1 MVMFGFLDF
10 SLFTSSPPELS
21 LPQNPQAAEEFIPK
35 RASPTYMKAV
45 VVALLTPIV
54 FIAGFQ
60 GTSALFSPPSNH
72 CHRRFRCGRISRSI
86 NFCSQ
91 FKNEGDHPSSKKSR
105 SSTPGAMGETASSK
119 GTLYVTVGPQCAG
132 KTTILKILFGK
143 SVRENEENIAESM
156 SSDNSSGA
164 GVDIAID
171 DQDLV
176 YIPVPTSYFL
186 QSSPINE
193 YPSLNQ
199 TIYGKTIRDRIH
211 DPSNKE
217 LVLVL
222 LRLGGTLGAE
232 EFAFRLQGQNSGDTF
247 DKKPAQVDL
256 IDAIEH
262 VIQLHAT
269 GEEGDDNNVS
279 APIPKAIDLFVA
291 ESIFRPRPLELL
303 HQMANECTK
312 KHTSTSLE
320 ALSALDQALYLLKT
334 HAVNP
339 DVHPS
344 AACLSWGNTNTRP
357 REFQSALEAAALSGR
372 TVEFIVF
379 GGIEACELIRERMSR
394 REYRKMSHVNEAVA
408 DKENSSDKQM
418 RLFLPKVDRKT
429 LFIRNLRRFLQT
441 GRYIPSNA
449 IADAM
454 IRVESL
460 LAEAVAEAI
469 KDYPNEDNGSE
480 IEPKSMHSA
489 KFWLDFELA
498 KLAGYHLNQ
507 NRTVSSVNVHHD
519 SSRSSHQPHSGGGG
533 RWQPPAGHRDGRG
546 YGGRGERSNLNHNRQ
561 GRQQI
566 TSNNNL
572 GRGYEQAYRQDSN
585 RQAKSGGGGDTNYQ
599 GREDGRK
606 RGHDGN

>member
-1 MVMFGFLDF
+1 
-10 SLFTSSPPELS
+10 
-21 LPQNPQAAEEFIPK
+21 
-35 RASPTYMKAV
+35 MKAV
-45 VVALLTPIV
+45 AVALLTPIV
-54 FIAGFQ
+54 FIIGLQ
-60 GTSALFSPPSNH
+60 GTSALFSPPSIH

-86 NFCSQ
+86 NFYSQ
-91 FKNEGDHPSSKKSR
+91 IKNEGEHPSNKETR
-105 SSTPGAMGETASSK
+105 SSTPGAMGETASPK

-132 KTTILKILFGK
+132 KTTILKNLFGK
-143 SVRENEENIAESM
+143 SVRENEEKIAESM
-156 SSDNSSGA
+156 SSGNSSGA
-164 GVDIAID
+164 GVDITID

-186 QSSPINE
+186 QHSLLNE

-199 TIYGKTIRDRIH
+199 TIYGKTIRERIH
-211 DPSNKE
+211 DPSNNE

-232 EFAFRLQGQNSGDTF
+232 EFAFRLQRQNSGETF
-247 DKKPAQVDL
+247 DKRAVQVDL

-262 VIQLHAT
+262 VLQLHAT
-269 GEEGDDNNVS
+269 GEEDDDI
-279 APIPKAIDLFVA
+279 PLPKAIDLFVA

-303 HQMANECTK
+303 QQMANERTTN
-312 KHTSTSLE
+312 HTSASLE

-379 GGIEACELIRERMSR
+379 GGMEACEMIRERMSR

-408 DKENSSDKQM
+408 DKENSSDKQGM
-418 RLFLPKVDRKT
+418 LCLPKVDRKT

-469 KDYPNEDNGSE
+469 KDYPNEDNGSG
-480 IEPKSMHSA
+480 IEPKSVHSA
-489 KFWLDFELA
+489 KFRLDFELV

-507 NRTVSSVNVHHD
+507 NRTVSSINVHHD
-519 SSRSSHQPHSGGGG
+519 SSRSSHQPRSGGGGG
-533 RWQPPAGHRDGRG
+533 RWQPPAEHRDGRG
-546 YGGRGERSNLNHNRQ
+546 YGGRGERSNPNHNRQ
-561 GRQQI
+561 GRQQS
-566 TSNNNL
+566 TSNNNF
-572 GRGYEQAYRQDSN
+572 GRGY
-585 RQAKSGGGGDTNYQ
+585 
-599 GREDGRK
+599 
-606 RGHDGN
+606 

>member
-1 MVMFGFLDF
+1 
-10 SLFTSSPPELS
+10 
-21 LPQNPQAAEEFIPK
+21 
-35 RASPTYMKAV
+35 MKAV
-45 VVALLTPIV
+45 AVALLTPIV
-54 FIAGFQ
+54 FVIGFQ
-60 GTSALFSPPSNH
+60 GTSALFSPPSNPR
-72 CHRRFRCGRISRSI
+72 HRRFWRGRISRSI

-91 FKNEGDHPSSKKSR
+91 IKNEGDHPSSKKTR
-105 SSTPGAMGETASSK
+105 SSTPGAMGETASPK

-143 SVRENEENIAESM
+143 SGRENEENIAESM

-186 QSSPINE
+186 QSSPLNE
-193 YPSLNQ
+193 HPSLNQ

-222 LRLGGTLGAE
+222 LRLGGTLGSE
-232 EFAFRLQGQNSGDTF
+232 EFAFRLQEQNSGDTF
-247 DKKPAQVDL
+247 DKKAARVDL

-269 GEEGDDNNVS
+269 GEDDDDNKVS
-279 APIPKAIDLFVA
+279 APLPKAIDLFVA

-312 KHTSTSLE
+312 KNTSSSLE

-379 GGIEACELIRERMSR
+379 GGMEACEMIRERMSR

-408 DKENSSDKQM
+408 DKENSSDKQKID
-418 RLFLPKVDRKT
+418 FLPKVDRKT

-449 IADAM
+449 IADAV

-460 LAEAVAEAI
+460 LSEAVAEAI
-469 KDYPNEDNGSE
+469 KDYPNEDNGSG

-489 KFWLDFELA
+489 KFWLDFGLA

-519 SSRSSHQPHSGGGG
+519 SSRSSHQPRSGGGG
-533 RWQPPAGHRDGRG
+533 RWQPPAGYRDGRG
-546 YGGRGERSNLNHNRQ
+546 YGGRGERSNPYHNRQ

-566 TSNNNL
+566 TSNNSL
-572 GRGYEQAYRQDSN
+572 GRGYDRHRQDSN
-585 RQAKSGGGGDTNYQ
+585 RQAKSGGGGDTHYL
-599 GREDGRK
+599 GREDSRK